1 MPKNKPWEQPLFGR
15 APAATR
21 ERRRV
26 LIVCED
32 GKSSRYYFESF
43 PVDKQRIE
51 ISVLGTG
58 MNTDSLVEEAVR
70 KTEQAERNGRRYSDV
85 WCVFDRDSFPLGNYT
100 RAFQLAENKK
110 IKATWAN
117 EAFELWYLLHYCYLD
132 AGISRA
138 DYKEK
143 LREKGLDYDKAD
155 KAIYE
160 KVKPLQERAIKN
172 AARQEK
178 HWNDSGKVCPEREN
192 PSTSVHKLVEYLN
205 QLADLGSVD

>member
-1 MPKNKPWEQPLFGR
+1 MLGR
-15 APAATR
+15 APTATR

-32 GKSSRYYFESF
+32 SKSSRYYFESF

-51 ISVLGTG
+51 IIILGTG

-70 KTEQAERNGRRYSDV
+70 KIDQATKSGQHYSDV

-100 RAFQLAENKK
+100 RAFQLAKNNK
-110 IKATWAN
+110 IKIAWAN

-138 DYKEK
+138 DYNKK
-143 LREKGLDYDKAD
+143 LREKGLAYDKAD
-155 KAIYE
+155 KTIYK
-160 KVKPLQERAIKN
+160 KVKSLQERAIKN
-172 AARQEK
+172 AAKLEK
-178 HWNDSGKVCPEREN
+178 HWNDSGKAFPEREN
-192 PSTSVHKLVEYLN
+192 PSTNVHKLVAYLN
-205 QLADLGSVD
+205 DLVDLGNVD